1 MDPTKRYRQVQVET
15 AAKDDLLMLLLDGGV
30 RFCESGLIELRSEE
44 GGDLERRNDQL
55 VRAQKILLELMG
67 ALSPSIGLDLYQ
79 RLMQLYRFTFE
90 RLLEGNLRGDLQLI
104 EEGTEVMHQIR
115 DLWAAAV
122 EQAKLERKER
132 PQGPL
137 PNSSISVQG

>member
-30 RFCESGLIELRSEE
+30 RFCESALIELRSEG
-44 GGDLERRNDQL
+44 GGDLEKRNDQL

-90 RLLEGNLRGDLQLI
+90 RLLEGNLNGDLKLV
-104 EEGTEVMHQIR
+104 EEGTEVMHQLR
-115 DLWAAAV
+115 DLWADAV
-122 EQAKLERKER
+122 KKAKSERKER

-137 PNSSISVQG
+137 PNSSISVKG